1 MTMLLDTCAVVFVV
15 SEPERLSTAARTE
28 MSHPDNVIF
37 VSCVTVGELACAV
50 KRGKLKLNRPWAEW
64 FKHYAQAYGWT
75 VLPITTETM
84 VEAYSLP
91 GEFHN
96 EPADRLIV
104 AQARLGQHT
113 VVTTDTRIRNY
124 PHVASL
130 E

>member
-1 MTMLLDTCAVVFVV
+1 MTLLLDTCAVIFAAM
-15 SEPERLSTAARTE
+15 EPHRLTSATRQSLELA
-28 MSHPDNVIF
+28 DNVVL
-37 VSCVTVGELACAV
+37 VSAVSVGEIACAV
-50 KRGKLKLNRPWAEW
+50 RRGRLTLNSPWAEW
-64 FKHYAQAYGWT
+64 FAHHVRLNDWT

-96 EPADRLIV
+96 DPADRLIV